1 MTFSFCFR
9 WLKIGIKSQF
19 RVYLGIDYQ
28 IVYCC
33 QEIEGKISIRTSD
46 NMHSV
51 WTIQSTL
58 QSASKRLY
66 RVLCILAS

>member
-1 MTFSFCFR
+1 MSTHHQNNDILLKWKNFSKNF
-9 WLKIGIKSQF
+9 WALK
-19 RVYLGIDYQ
+19 
-28 IVYCC
+28 
-33 QEIEGKISIRTSD
+33 KIRGY